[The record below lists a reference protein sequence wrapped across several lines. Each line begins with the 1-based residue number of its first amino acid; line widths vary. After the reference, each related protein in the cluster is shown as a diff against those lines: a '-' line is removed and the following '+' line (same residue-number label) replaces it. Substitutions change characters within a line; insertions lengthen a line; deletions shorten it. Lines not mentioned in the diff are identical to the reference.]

1 MTERLHLLRALARAV
16 AEQGAGPVAE
26 RMCRAAVELLDA
38 GGAALTCTPTGPARY
53 RACATDELA
62 SLLDQ
67 AEEVVGDG
75 PGVRAFRERR
85 SVGTLLG
92 REPGTGGVPGP
103 VTGGAPGPATGG
115 APPVTGA
122 SPARHEREVVLE
134 RLPVFEVLAG
144 DVAPAGLHV
153 RAWPVR
159 GASGPV
165 AVLTVHGVPAQR
177 GTELVADGQVLAD
190 ALAPALHAV
199 SAEGARSR
207 ADLHRAVG
215 MVVAQTGSPPDDA
228 HALIRGR
235 AWADGVPLADVVRG
249 VLERRVRFAGP
260 GAGGPRGD

>member
-1 MTERLHLLRALARAV
+1 VTERVHLLRALARVVAV
-16 AEQGAGPVAE
+16 QGAAPVAE

-38 GGAALTCTPTGPARY
+38 GGAALTCAPTEPTRY

-92 REPGTGGVPGP
+92 AGPAPGATSGAASDAASGGPSGPGS
-103 VTGGAPGPATGG
+103 GPATERGCE
-115 APPVTGA
+115 APV
-122 SPARHEREVVLE
+122 E
-134 RLPVFEVLAG
+134 RLAVFELLAG
-144 DVAPAGLHV
+144 DLAPVGLHV

-159 GASGPV
+159 GASGPL
-165 AVLTVHGVPAQR
+165 AVLTVHGVPTQR

-190 ALAPALHAV
+190 ALAPALRAV
-199 SAEGARSR
+199 SAQAARCR
-207 ADLHRAVG
+207 ADLDRAVG
-215 MVVAQTGSPPDDA
+215 MVVAQTGSAPGDA

-235 AWADGVPLADVVRG
+235 AWSEGMTLAGVVQG

-260 GAGGPRGD
+260 GAGTSGGD

>member
-1 MTERLHLLRALARAV
+1 VTERVHLLGALARAV
-16 AEQGAGPVAE
+16 AVQGAAPVAE

-38 GGAALTCTPTGPARY
+38 GGAALTCAPTEPTRY

-92 REPGTGGVPGP
+92 
-103 VTGGAPGPATGG
+103 PGPAPRAASGG
-115 APPVTGA
+115 RSGPESGPATDRGCEAPA
-122 SPARHEREVVLE
+122 E
-134 RLPVFEVLAG
+134 RLAVFELLAG
-144 DVAPAGLHV
+144 DLAPAGLHV

-159 GASGPV
+159 GAAGPL
-165 AVLTVHGVPAQR
+165 AVLTVHGVHTQR

-190 ALAPALHAV
+190 AMAPALRAV
-199 SAEGARSR
+199 SAEAARSR

-215 MVVAQTGSPPDDA
+215 MVVAQTGSAPDDA
-228 HALIRGR
+228 HALVRGR
-235 AWADGVPLADVVRG
+235 AWSEGMTLADVVQG

-260 GAGGPRGD
+260 GAGGPGGD

>member
-1 MTERLHLLRALARAV
+1 VTERVHLLRALARAV

-38 GGAALTCTPTGPARY
+38 DGAALTCAPTEPTRY

-62 SLLDQ
+62 SLLDE

-75 PGVRAFRERR
+75 PGVRAFREQR

-92 REPGTGGVPGP
+92 PDPGTGAASRA
-103 VTGGAPGPATGG
+103 APGAAPAEPASG
-115 APPVTGA
+115 ATV
-122 SPARHEREVVLE
+122 E
-134 RLPVFEVLAG
+134 RLPVFELLAA

-159 GASGPV
+159 GGSGPL

-190 ALAPALHAV
+190 ALAPALRAV
-199 SAEGARSR
+199 SAAGTRSR

-215 MVVAQTGSPPDDA
+215 MVVAQTGTAPDDA

-235 AWADGVPLADVVRG
+235 AWSQGVPLAEVVQG

-260 GAGGPRGD
+260 GADGPRGD